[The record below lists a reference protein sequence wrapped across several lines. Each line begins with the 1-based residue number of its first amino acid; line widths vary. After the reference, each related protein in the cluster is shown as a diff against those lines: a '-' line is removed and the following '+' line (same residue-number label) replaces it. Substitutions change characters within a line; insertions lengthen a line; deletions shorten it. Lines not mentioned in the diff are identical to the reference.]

1 MINVK
6 STVKLPFLWGKE
18 VFKKE
23 NWSQINLI
31 VGPNG
36 SGKSLLAE
44 SLVPFFK
51 KAGYSVAYLQA
62 NRELSNIQNNSWVK
76 NENIRNRIANVLSGM
91 IGKEISFEKG
101 FNGRIVPFVVNEKQ
115 KVEYSLHKG
124 KIHGLKEI
132 INLLATLYDDKNT
145 CLFLDEPELHLYP
158 QLQQFF
164 MNEIRKVA
172 KQNPKK
178 IFFIITHSPF
188 FIDLRFPEELVG
200 VVVTHVNK
208 TPTHIENL
216 SDEDE
221 QLFKRFLPRFNT
233 YHKQFFFSD
242 NQVFVE
248 GYTDQQ
254 MFTNLLNGI
263 KNPMAVVRTGII
275 DVGGKDELG
284 VFCKVCSL
292 LGTDG
297 RIITDLD
304 SLFGGKVRDI
314 MCQDKRI
321 ADWLDSVYQQELP
334 FYLSIFSTKEFNRI
348 IDAVCLSDLIEKLQQ
363 LIAAIGKYVC
373 NIDYSVSKTF
383 DIFVEKLQKLY
394 EKYENADTL
403 DVTQAVLIQGILKEY
418 DMLQNILP
426 LPLARTLPLIKHL
439 YFLILESAEKARV
452 YILSKGCI
460 EHYYTQNHVQFMPVS
475 GKDKL
480 FHAELEHLS
489 HLKTNKLRTEYAELI
504 DILERALY

>member
-1 MINVK
+1 MIHVK

-188 FIDLRFPEELVG
+188 FIDLRFPEELIG

-208 TPTHIENL
+208 IPTHIENL

-254 MFTNLLNGI
+254 MFTNLLN
-263 KNPMAVVRTGII
+263 GII

-348 IDAVCLSDLIEKLQQ
+348 IDTVCLSDLIEKLQQ

-373 NIDYSVSKTF
+373 KIDYSVSKTF

-439 YFLILESAEKARV
+439 YFLILEAAEKARV

-489 HLKTNKLRTEYAELI
+489 HLKINKLRTEYAELI

>member
-1 MINVK
+1 
-6 STVKLPFLWGKE
+6 
-18 VFKKE
+18 
-23 NWSQINLI
+23 
-31 VGPNG
+31 
-36 SGKSLLAE
+36 
-44 SLVPFFK
+44 
-51 KAGYSVAYLQA
+51 
-62 NRELSNIQNNSWVK
+62 
-76 NENIRNRIANVLSGM
+76 
-91 IGKEISFEKG
+91 
-101 FNGRIVPFVVNEKQ
+101 
-115 KVEYSLHKG
+115 
-124 KIHGLKEI
+124 
-132 INLLATLYDDKNT
+132 
-145 CLFLDEPELHLYP
+145 
-158 QLQQFF
+158 

-321 ADWLDSVYQQELP
+321 AKWLDSVYQQELP

-348 IDAVCLSDLIEKLQQ
+348 IDTVCLSDLIEKLQQ

-373 NIDYSVSKTF
+373 KIDYSVSKNF

-418 DMLQNILP
+418 DMFQNILP

-439 YFLILESAEKARV
+439 YFLILEAAEKARV

>member
-1 MINVK
+1 MIHVK

-62 NRELSNIQNNSWVK
+62 NRELTNLKNNSWVK

-91 IGKEISFEKG
+91 IGKEIAFEKG
-101 FNGRIVPFVVNEKQ
+101 FKGRYVPFVVDKDQ
-115 KVEYSLHKG
+115 KLEYDLHKG

-178 IFFIITHSPF
+178 VFFIITHSPF
-188 FIDLRFPEELVG
+188 FIDLRFPEELIG

-208 TPTHIENL
+208 LPTQIENL

-254 MFTNLLNGI
+254 MFSNLLNAI

-304 SLFGGKVRDI
+304 SLFGGKVRDV

-321 ADWLDSVYQQELP
+321 SNWLNSIYKQEFQ
-334 FYLSIFSTKEFNRI
+334 FYRSIFSSKEFNKVNDTI
-348 IDAVCLSDLIEKLQQ
+348 TLFKLIEKLQQ
-363 LIAAIGKYVC
+363 LVSQIGQYV
-373 NIDYSVSKTF
+373 NKIDYSVSKTF
-383 DIFVEKLQKLY
+383 DVFVEKLKKLY
-394 EKYENADTL
+394 EKYENAENL
-403 DVTQAVLIQGILKEY
+403 DVTQAVLIQGILIEY
-418 DMLQNILP
+418 DMLQSVLP
-426 LPLARTLPLIKHL
+426 LPLAKTLPLIKHL
-439 YFLILESAEKARV
+439 YFLILEAAEKARV

-460 EHYYTQNHVQFMPVS
+460 EHYYTQNHIKYMPVS

-480 FHAELEHLS
+480 FHTELEHLS

>member
-1 MINVK
+1 MIQLNTK
-6 STVKLPFLWGKE
+6 IKMPFLWGKA
-18 VFKKE
+18 VFEKT

-36 SGKSLLAE
+36 SGKSLIAE

-62 NRELSNIQNNSWVK
+62 NREVSNLKNNSWIK
-76 NENIRNRIANVLSGM
+76 NDNIRNRIANVLSGM

-101 FNGRIVPFVVNEKQ
+101 YKGRYVPFVVNEEQ
-115 KVEYSLHKG
+115 KLEYNLHKG

-188 FIDLRFPEELVG
+188 FIDLRFPDELVG

-208 TPTHIENL
+208 APTHIENL
-216 SDEDE
+216 SDDDE

-242 NQVFVE
+242 NQIFVE

-254 MFTNLLNGI
+254 MFANLLNGI

-284 VFCKVCSL
+284 VFCKVCAL
-292 LGTDG
+292 LGTEG

-321 ADWLDSVYQQELP
+321 SNWLDSVYQQELP
-334 FYLSIFSTKEFNRI
+334 FYLSIFSAKEFNKI
-348 IDAVCLSDLIEKLQQ
+348 IDTVGLSDLIEKLQKM
-363 LIAAIGKYVC
+363 LIPIGKFICDV
-373 NIDYSVSKTF
+373 DYSVSKTF
-383 DIFVEKLQKLY
+383 DVFVEKVQKLY
-394 EKYENADTL
+394 EKYDNAEYL
-403 DVTQAVLIQGILKEY
+403 DVTQSVLIQGVIKEY
-418 DMLQNILP
+418 NMLLKVLP
-426 LPLARTLPLIKHL
+426 LPLVRTLPLITHL
-439 YFLILESAEKARV
+439 YSIILEAAEKARV

-460 EHYYTQNHVQFMPVS
+460 EHYYTQTHVQYMPVS

-504 DILERALY
+504 DILEKALY

>member
-51 KAGYSVAYLQA
+51 KAGYTVAYLQA
-62 NRELSNIQNNSWVK
+62 NREVSNLKNNSWIK
-76 NENIRNRIANVLSGM
+76 NDDIRNKIANVLSGM

-101 FNGRIVPFVVNEKQ
+101 YKGRYVPFVVNEEQ
-115 KVEYSLHKG
+115 KLEYNLHKG

-188 FIDLRFPEELVG
+188 FIDLRFPEELIG

-314 MCQDKRI
+314 ICQDTRI
-321 ADWLDSVYQQELP
+321 SHWLDSVYQQEFQ
-334 FYLSIFSTKEFNRI
+334 FYLSIFSTKEFNRM
-348 IDAVCLSDLIEKLQQ
+348 IDTVCLSDLIEKLQQ
-363 LIAAIGKYVC
+363 LIATIGKYVC
-373 NIDYSVSKTF
+373 KIDYSVSKTF

-394 EKYENADTL
+394 DKYENADTL
-403 DVTQAVLIQGILKEY
+403 DVTQAVLVQGILKEY

-439 YFLILESAEKARV
+439 YFLILEAAEKARV

-489 HLKTNKLRTEYAELI
+489 HLKINKLRTEYAELI